1 MARKEIFIGSAGND
15 GTGDTLRSGGQKI
28 NDNFAELYQDVA
40 AMQLLV
46 ADSAGGL
53 NLEGITFDQR
63 AVVFIGEDSANS
75 VPADNNET
83 YLKAQEPTKD
93 NIITLPDSSG
103 RLALLTD
110 IGAAFDSQGV
120 LDLIGTHLDSALTIQ
135 LINEHAIDSTGV
147 IGLVD
152 ADYIKQRQDP
162 AGLDSALTRQEI
174 DLYLT
179 KYYLTSNNLVLD
191 SGDVNNMMLGAD
203 GNFVD
208 GRIDSSM
215 RNLRTNIVPNIT
227 GTRRLGSNTN
237 RFTDLFLSDQIE
249 LDSAN
254 ITYSSSSARLLLDNV
269 RVLKLQDQGTGDS
282 GGFLINKNSSGEATI
297 TINSH
302 FSPLDDSTYD
312 LGDSNLKWRE
322 LYLSGSTIHLG
333 GVKIKAINNGS
344 SIRVEDSAG
353 TEINLGGGLTQ
364 SQVDGRIVA
373 YGTITTDSAKDLDDS
388 AFNRFVPAGNAGD
401 LTIISGD
408 GTNTLSTKTILEVSD
423 KFFDDSADMEE
434 GKLDRPTNQD
444 IFNTWRKISHDT
456 SGTFPANLS
465 EANSWSYNS
474 GTDTISST
482 VNSSTFIGFVSKDK
496 FKDFDHEATLSSTA
510 ADDDLIGLLV
520 GYDRPSVD
528 SEYSL
533 TVFRTGGGLL
543 SSTYGLVYNAG
554 QSDEAVL
561 VDGKSTITVSGANNN
576 WNTTGQT
583 KVLAEKRGKDLT
595 FTTSQQPS
603 TTLDTGTEL
612 TFDLSSDSR
621 TQRFVGKT
629 RYGYVARSQDAATF
643 SNNTFTPT
651 TPVKLIH
658 FNGTETDNFGG
669 DVYTYDA
676 SNTQWGVDSD
686 ISLADDPGRFFH
698 NDMTGRTYY
707 VGQGEDGFAG
717 YAVGSV
723 RQFNDV
729 LYLKP
734 MDAEPDSAST
744 GGLGK
749 RAGQIAHADGV
760 NFNPDSRSAGKP
772 YLVFYNGYDWIPMTD
787 SV

>member
-1 MARKEIFIGSAGND
+1 MARQEIFIGSAGND

-28 NDNFAELYQDVA
+28 NNNFAELYTDVA
-40 AMQLLV
+40 AMKLLV
-46 ADSAGGL
+46 ADSAGGI
-53 NLEGITFDQR
+53 NLEGVSFDQR
-63 AVVFIGEDSANS
+63 AVVFIGEDSPNS
-75 VPADNNET
+75 SPADNNET

-93 NIITLPDSSG
+93 NTITLPDSSG
-103 RLALLTD
+103 RIALLTD
-110 IGAAFDSQGV
+110 VGAALESADV
-120 LDLIGTHLDSALTIQ
+120 LDIIGTHLDSSLTLK
-135 LINEHAIDSTGV
+135 LIEQNSIDSTGV
-147 IGLVD
+147 INLVD
-152 ADYIKQRQDP
+152 AAYIQARQDP
-162 AGLDSALTRQEI
+162 AGLDSTHVGYEI
-174 DLYLT
+174 DRIVNQSY
-179 KYYLTSNNLVLD
+179 VLALGIVD
-191 SGDVNNMMLGAD
+191 SGKVQSILESNFGDLNFSLNPGTGNVNLGTAD
-203 GNFVD
+203 QGFRDAFVD
-208 GRIDSSM
+208 
-215 RNLRTNIVPNIT
+215 
-227 GTRRLGSNTN
+227 
-237 RFTDLFLSDQIE
+237 RFIYV
-249 LDSAN
+249 DSAR
-254 ITYSSSSARLLLDNV
+254 ISYSPSANNRLRLENV
-269 RVLKLQDQGTGDS
+269 GTLKLVNADTTDS
-282 GGFLINKNSSGEATI
+282 ASISILSGVVGLNRSFIPTV
-297 TINSH
+297 
-302 FSPLDDSTYD
+302 DSEFD
-312 LGDSNLKWRE
+312 LGDSNFKWRE
-322 LYLSGSTIHLG
+322 LYLSGNTIHLG
-333 GVKIKAINNGS
+333 GVKLKSTGGGTG
-344 SIRVEDSAG
+344 IRVEDNGGS
-353 TEINLGGGLTQ
+353 EINLGGGLTQ
-364 SQVDGRIVA
+364 SQVDGRITA
-373 YGTITTDSAKDLDDS
+373 YGTVTYDSAKALDDS

-408 GTNTLSTKTILEVSD
+408 GTNNLSTKTILEVSD

-456 SGTFPANLS
+456 SGVYPANQS
-465 EANSWSYNS
+465 EANSWQYNS

-496 FKDFDHEATLSSTA
+496 FKDFDHEAILSSTA
-510 ADDDLIGLLV
+510 ADDDFIGLLV
-520 GYDRPSVD
+520 GYDRPSID

-533 TVFRTGGGLL
+533 TVYRTGGGVLAG
-543 SSTYGLVYNAG
+543 STYGLVYNYG
-554 QSDEAVL
+554 QSDQAVL
-561 VDGKSTITVSGANNN
+561 VDGASTITVSGANNN
-576 WNTTGQT
+576 WSTTGQT
-583 KVLAEKRGKDLT
+583 KVLAEKRGKTLT

-603 TTLDTGTEL
+603 ATLDAGTEL

-629 RYGYVARSQDAATF
+629 KYGYVAQSQDAATF

-658 FNGTETDNFGG
+658 FGGAETENFGG

-676 SNTQWGVDSD
+676 SSTQWGIDSD

-698 NDMTGRTYY
+698 NDMTGRTFY
-707 VGQGEDGFAG
+707 VGQGEDGFSG

>member
-53 NLEGITFDQR
+53 NLEGISFDQR

-83 YLKAQEPTKD
+83 YLKAQEPSKD

-110 IGAAFDSQGV
+110 VGAAFDSQGV
-120 LDLIGTHLDSALTIQ
+120 LDLIGTHLDSTQTIA
-135 LINEHAIDSTGV
+135 LINEHAIDSLGV

-152 ADYIKQRQDP
+152 AAYVQARQDP
-162 AGLDSALTRQEI
+162 AGLDSTHVGYEI
-174 DLYLT
+174 DRIVNQSY
-179 KYYLTSNNLVLD
+179 VLALGIVD
-191 SGDVNNMMLGAD
+191 SGKVQSILESNFGDLNFSLNPGANNINLGTATQGFRD
-203 GNFVD
+203 AFID
-208 GRIDSSM
+208 RELHIDSAKFTYAPGG
-215 RNLRTNIVPNIT
+215 TNTLLLENVKLFKIT
-227 GTRRLGSNTN
+227 NQDTN
-237 RFTDLFLSDQIE
+237 D
-249 LDSAN
+249 
-254 ITYSSSSARLLLDNV
+254 SARLRLGGVNGYP
-269 RVLKLQDQGTGDS
+269 VLSLQSSFIPAVDS
-282 GGFLINKNSSGEATI
+282 AF
-297 TINSH
+297 
-302 FSPLDDSTYD
+302 D
-312 LGDSNLKWRE
+312 LGDSNFKWRD
-322 LYLSGSTIHLG
+322 LYLSGSTINLG
-333 GVKIKAINNGS
+333 GVRLKATGGGTG
-344 SIRVEDSAG
+344 IRVEDNGGS
-353 TEINLGGGLTQ
+353 EINLGGGLTQ

-373 YGTITTDSAKDLDDS
+373 FGTVTQDSAKELDDS

-434 GKLDRPTNQD
+434 GKLDRPTNSD

-456 SGTFPANLS
+456 SGTFPANQS

-496 FKDFDHEATLSSTA
+496 FKDFDHEATLSSTV
-510 ADDDLIGLLV
+510 ADDDFIGLLV

-533 TVFRTGGGLL
+533 TVYRTGGGVL
-543 SSTYGLVYNAG
+543 STSTYGLVYNYG
-554 QSDEAVL
+554 QSDQAVL
-561 VDGKSTITVSGANNN
+561 VDGASTITVSGANNN
-576 WNTTGQT
+576 WDVTGQT
-583 KVLAEKRGKDLT
+583 KVLVEKRGKDLT

-629 RYGYVARSQDAATF
+629 RYGYVAQSQDAATF

-669 DVYTYDA
+669 DIYTYDA